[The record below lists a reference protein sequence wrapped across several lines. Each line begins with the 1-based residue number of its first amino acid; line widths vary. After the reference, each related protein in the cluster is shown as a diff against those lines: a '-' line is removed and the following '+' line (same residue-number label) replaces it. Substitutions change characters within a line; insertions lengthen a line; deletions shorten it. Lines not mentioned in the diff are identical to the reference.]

1 MEDGMKKSGL
11 LVCLLLS
18 LFFAVSCGSAEE
30 ADRSRVY
37 NIYVMNKDETKLS
50 ANEYEVKGG
59 SQEEVIDELLE
70 QLTTTPERMEYKAPL
85 SGSFELLGY
94 SLDGGQLVLNFDER
108 YRTLPPTT
116 EVLARAATVR
126 TMTQVKGVDYV
137 SFQIRSNPLLD
148 MSGNVIGSMSADMFI
163 DNTESEMNSRERVKI
178 RLYFAN
184 AEGDRLIET
193 NRTLEYSRYST
204 NISMERL
211 VVEQL
216 IGGPSEQVKDKV
228 YPTMNPETK
237 VIGVT
242 LKDGTCYV
250 NLSEHFLTQI
260 YNVSSDVAIYS
271 LVNTLVELP
280 NVGRVQIAVNGDSNV
295 MFRENTSLSATY
307 ERNLDLVT
315 TVQQGGN

>member
-1 MEDGMKKSGL
+1 MKKSGL

-216 IGGPSEQVKDKV
+216 LAGPGEGEKAFPTINPNTKIISVNVKDR
-228 YPTMNPETK
+228 
-237 VIGVT
+237 I
-242 LKDGTCYV
+242 CYV
-250 NLSEHFLTQI
+250 DFDSTFLTQI
-260 YNVSSDVAIYS
+260 YNVTSDVAIYS
-271 LVNTLVELP
+271 IINSLAELSSVNK
-280 NVGRVQIAVNGDSNV
+280 VQISINGDTNV
-295 MFRENTSLSATY
+295 NYKENISLSTVF
-307 ERNLDLVT
+307 ERNLELV
-315 TVQQGGN
+315 GE

>member
-1 MEDGMKKSGL
+1 MKKSGL

-70 QLTTTPERMEYKAPL
+70 QLTTTPESMEYKAPL

-126 TMTQVKGVDYV
+126 TMTQVKGIDYV

>member
-1 MEDGMKKSGL
+1 MKKSGL

-126 TMTQVKGVDYV
+126 TMTQVKGIDYV

-295 MFRENTSLSATY
+295 MFCENTSLSATY

>member
-1 MEDGMKKSGL
+1 MKKSGL

-295 MFRENTSLSATY
+295 MFRENTSVSATY

>member
-1 MEDGMKKSGL
+1 MKKSGL

-260 YNVSSDVAIYS
+260 YNVRSDVASYS

>member
-1 MEDGMKKSGL
+1 MKKSGL

-126 TMTQVKGVDYV
+126 TMTQVKGIDYV

-228 YPTMNPETK
+228 YETK

>member
-1 MEDGMKKSGL
+1 MKKSGL

-126 TMTQVKGVDYV
+126 TMTQVKGIDYV

-163 DNTESEMNSRERVKI
+163 DSTESEMNSRERVKI

>member
-1 MEDGMKKSGL
+1 MKKSGL

-126 TMTQVKGVDYV
+126 TMTQVKGIDYV

-295 MFRENTSLSATY
+295 MFRQNTSLSATY

>member
-1 MEDGMKKSGL
+1 MKKSRWL
-11 LVCLLLS
+11 TCLLLC
-18 LFFAVSCGSAEE
+18 LFFAAACGSTEE

-50 ANEYEVKGG
+50 ANEYEAKGG
-59 SQEEVIDELLE
+59 SQEEIIGELLE
-70 QLTTTPERMEYKAPL
+70 QLMTTPERMEYKAPL
-85 SGSFELLGY
+85 SGDFELLGY

-108 YRTLPPTT
+108 YRALPATT

-148 MSGNVIGSMSADMFI
+148 MSGNVVGSMSADMFI

-184 AEGDRLIET
+184 EAGDRLIET

-216 IGGPSEQVKDKV
+216 IGGPSEQVKDRV

-271 LVNTLVELP
+271 LVNSLVELP

-295 MFRENTSLSATY
+295 MFRENTSLAVTY

-315 TVQQGGN
+315 TVQQGN

>member
-1 MEDGMKKSGL
+1 MKKSGL
-11 LVCLLLS
+11 LVCLLLG
-18 LFFAVSCGSAEE
+18 LFFAASCGSEEE

>member
-1 MEDGMKKSGL
+1 MKKSGL
-11 LVCLLLS
+11 LVCLLLG
-18 LFFAVSCGSAEE
+18 LFFAASCGSEEE

-126 TMTQVKGVDYV
+126 TMTQVKGIDYV

>member
-1 MEDGMKKSGL
+1 MKKSGL

-280 NVGRVQIAVNGDSNV
+280 NVGRVQIAVNGDANV

>member
-1 MEDGMKKSGL
+1 MKKSGL

-18 LFFAVSCGSAEE
+18 LFFAVSCGIAEE

-126 TMTQVKGVDYV
+126 TMTQVKGIDYV

>member
-1 MEDGMKKSGL
+1 MKKSGL

-108 YRTLPPTT
+108 YRTLPPMT

>member
-1 MEDGMKKSGL
+1 MKKSGL

-126 TMTQVKGVDYV
+126 TMTQVKGIDYV

-295 MFRENTSLSATY
+295 MFRENTSLSAT
-307 ERNLDLVT
+307 
-315 TVQQGGN
+315 VQQGGN

>member
-1 MEDGMKKSGL
+1 MKKSGL

-126 TMTQVKGVDYV
+126 TMTQVKGIDYV

-163 DNTESEMNSRERVKI
+163 DNTGSEMNSRERVKI

>member
-1 MEDGMKKSGL
+1 MKKSGL

-126 TMTQVKGVDYV
+126 TMTQVKGIDYV

-280 NVGRVQIAVNGDSNV
+280 NVGRVQIAVNGAFSI
-295 MFRENTSLSATY
+295 APK
-307 ERNLDLVT
+307 
-315 TVQQGGN
+315 

>member
-1 MEDGMKKSGL
+1 MKKSGL

-18 LFFAVSCGSAEE
+18 LSFAASCGSAEE

-126 TMTQVKGVDYV
+126 TMTQVKGIDYV

-148 MSGNVIGSMSADMFI
+148 MSGHVIGRMSADMFI

>member
-1 MEDGMKKSGL
+1 MKKSGL

-126 TMTQVKGVDYV
+126 TMTQVKGIDYV

-148 MSGNVIGSMSADMFI
+148 MSGNVIGSMSTDMFI

>member
-1 MEDGMKKSGL
+1 MKKSGL

-148 MSGNVIGSMSADMFI
+148 MSGNVIGSISADMFM
-163 DNTESEMNSRERVKI
+163 DDTESEMNSRERVKI

>member
-1 MEDGMKKSGL
+1 MKKSGL

-18 LFFAVSCGSAEE
+18 LSFAASCGSAEE

-126 TMTQVKGVDYV
+126 TMTQVKGIDYV

>member
-1 MEDGMKKSGL
+1 MKKSGL

-126 TMTQVKGVDYV
+126 TMTQVKGIDYV

-216 IGGPSEQVKDKV
+216 IGGPSEVKDKV

>member
-1 MEDGMKKSGL
+1 MKKSGL

-126 TMTQVKGVDYV
+126 TMTQVKGIDYV

-228 YPTMNPETK
+228 YTTMNPETK